1 MMPGM
6 TSVGRLARGA
16 SLAFACALAACGG
29 PTFIVQ
35 QYSGPVRDPD
45 SIAVLRVN
53 GDGNVVLIS
62 LDGEPVRTRV
72 AEDARLHVEML
83 PGPHSLAIADLAD
96 SARPLGRARFVAEPG
111 RVYRPV
117 FASVGPGGARVM
129 EVDAS
134 SDAPLRDVTVSA
146 PEPDEPA
153 PSRPLPPPRPRSEG
167 EDVL

>member
-1 MMPGM
+1 M
-6 TSVGRLARGA
+6 TRLGRLARGA

-35 QYSGPVRDPD
+35 QYSGPVRDPE
-45 SIAVLRVN
+45 SIAILRVN

-96 SARPLGRARFVAEPG
+96 SARPLGRARFVAEAG

-117 FASVGPGGARVM
+117 FAGTARVM

-146 PEPDEPA
+146 PEPDQPA
-153 PSRPLPPPRPRSEG
+153 PSRPLPQPRPRSDD